1 MEKKNIHQEFLMS
14 QLEKAVETGD
24 TEKADRL
31 VDALYPE
38 DAPSEIEMPED
49 FPLRAVSAAEK
60 GRVTMKK
67 ISVFRKAAA
76 TAAAVVLVLSLG
88 VTAYAQ
94 GWFEKPISVLEEENI
109 IAAGDVSE
117 DRAQA
122 LLTEDESMK
131 EIYEQTEFT
140 PYPDFRSACEGIGLP
155 YVYPAYLEEHPE
167 FVSEDGAVAVT
178 NPQIADK
185 QVYDDYFG
193 PNGKGISVSLA
204 FCEKEEDVLAAY
216 DSHLQVENTR
226 VFTTSAG
233 DTFTLCDVRYTDS
246 NDDKLV
252 EARIGINNYLFEI
265 TFCNLDEAEMETVLN
280 GMDLSPLKN

>member
-204 FCEKEEDVLAAY
+204 YCEKEEDVLAAY

-246 NDDKLV
+246 NNDKLV

-265 TFCNLDEAEMETVLN
+265 TFSHLDEAEMETVLN

>member
-14 QLEKAVETGD
+14 QLEKAVEAGD
-24 TEKADRL
+24 TERADRL

-38 DAPSEIEMPED
+38 DAPSDIKMPED

-67 ISVFRKAAA
+67 TSVLRKAAA
-76 TAAAVVLVLSLG
+76 TAAAVALVLSLG

-94 GWFEKPISVLEEENI
+94 GWFEKPISVLEEDNI

-117 DRAQA
+117 DRAEA
-122 LLTEDESMK
+122 LLTEDEAMK

-155 YVYPAYLEEHPE
+155 YVYPAYLEEHAE
-167 FVSEDGAVAVT
+167 FASEDGAVAVT

-185 QVYDDYFG
+185 QVYDDYFA
-193 PNGKGISVSLA
+193 PSGKGISVNLA
-204 FCEKEEDVLAAY
+204 YCEKEEDVLAAY

-246 NDDKLV
+246 SNDKLV

-265 TFCNLDEAEMETVLN
+265 TFCNLDEDEMETVLS
-280 GMDLSPLKN
+280 GIDLSPLKN

>member
-14 QLEKAVETGD
+14 QLEKAVEAGD
-24 TEKADRL
+24 TERADQL

-38 DAPSEIEMPED
+38 DAPSDIKMPED

-67 ISVFRKAAA
+67 TSVLRKAAA
-76 TAAAVVLVLSLG
+76 TAAAVALVLSLG

-94 GWFEKPISVLEEENI
+94 GWFEKPISVLEEDNI

-117 DRAQA
+117 DRAEA
-122 LLTEDESMK
+122 LLTKDEAMK

-140 PYPDFRSACEGIGLP
+140 AYPDFRSACEGIGLP
-155 YVYPAYLEEHPE
+155 YVYPAYLEEHAE
-167 FVSEDGAVAVT
+167 FASEDGAVAVT

-193 PNGKGISVSLA
+193 PEGRGISVSLA
-204 FCEKEEDVLAAY
+204 YCEKEEDVLAAY
-216 DSHLQVENTR
+216 DSNLQVENTR
-226 VFTTSAG
+226 VYTTSAG

-246 NDDKLV
+246 NNDKLV

-265 TFCNLDEAEMETVLN
+265 TFSHLDEAEMETVLN

>member
-14 QLEKAVETGD
+14 QLEKAVEAGD
-24 TEKADRL
+24 TERADRL

-38 DAPSEIEMPED
+38 DAPSDIAMPED

-67 ISVFRKAAA
+67 TSVLRKAAA

-122 LLTEDESMK
+122 LLTEDESME

-204 FCEKEEDVLAAY
+204 YCEKEEDVLAAY

-246 NDDKLV
+246 NNDKLV

-265 TFCNLDEAEMETVLN
+265 TFSNLDEAEMETVLN

>member
-14 QLEKAVETGD
+14 QLEKAVEAGD
-24 TEKADRL
+24 TERADRL

-38 DAPSEIEMPED
+38 DAPSDIAMPED

-122 LLTEDESMK
+122 LLTEDESME

-155 YVYPAYLEEHPE
+155 YVYPAYLEEHTE

-178 NPQIADK
+178 NPQITDK

-204 FCEKEEDVLAAY
+204 YCEKEEDVLAAY

-246 NDDKLV
+246 NNDKLV

-265 TFCNLDEAEMETVLN
+265 TFSHLDEAEMETVLN

>member
-14 QLEKAVETGD
+14 QLEKAVEAGD
-24 TEKADRL
+24 TERADQL

-38 DAPSEIEMPED
+38 DAPSDIKMPED

-67 ISVFRKAAA
+67 TSVLRKAAA
-76 TAAAVVLVLSLG
+76 TAAAVALVLSLG

-94 GWFEKPISVLEEENI
+94 GWFEKPISVLEEDNI

-117 DRAQA
+117 DRAEA
-122 LLTEDESMK
+122 LLTKDEAMK

-140 PYPDFRSACEGIGLP
+140 AYPDFRSACEGIGLP
-155 YVYPAYLEEHPE
+155 YVYPAYLEEHAE
-167 FVSEDGAVAVT
+167 FASEDGAVAVT

-193 PNGKGISVSLA
+193 PEGKGISVSLA
-204 FCEKEEDVLAAY
+204 YCEKEEDVLAAY
-216 DSHLQVENTR
+216 DSNLQVENTR
-226 VFTTSAG
+226 VYTTSAG

-246 NDDKLV
+246 NNDKLV

>member
-122 LLTEDESMK
+122 LLTEDESME

-155 YVYPAYLEEHPE
+155 YVYPAYLEEHTE

-185 QVYDDYFG
+185 QVYDDYFA

-204 FCEKEEDVLAAY
+204 YCEKEEDVLAAY

-246 NDDKLV
+246 NNDKLV

-265 TFCNLDEAEMETVLN
+265 TFSHLDEAEMETVLN

>member
-14 QLEKAVETGD
+14 QLEKAVEAGD
-24 TEKADRL
+24 TERADRL

-38 DAPSEIEMPED
+38 DAPSDIAMPED

-67 ISVFRKAAA
+67 TSVLRKTAA

-117 DRAQA
+117 DHAQA
-122 LLTEDESMK
+122 LLTEDESME

-140 PYPDFRSACEGIGLP
+140 PYPDFPSACEGIGLP
-155 YVYPAYLEEHPE
+155 YVYPAYLEEHAE
-167 FVSEDGAVAVT
+167 FASEDGAVAVT

-193 PNGKGISVSLA
+193 PNGKGISLSLA
-204 FCEKEEDVLAAY
+204 YCEKEEDVLAAY

-246 NDDKLV
+246 SNDKLV

-265 TFCNLDEAEMETVLN
+265 TFCNLDEDEMETVLS
-280 GMDLSPLKN
+280 GIDLSPLKN

>member
-14 QLEKAVETGD
+14 QLEKAVEAGD
-24 TEKADRL
+24 TERADRL

-38 DAPSEIEMPED
+38 DAPSDMKMPED

-67 ISVFRKAAA
+67 TSVLRKAAA

-122 LLTEDESMK
+122 LLTEDESME

-204 FCEKEEDVLAAY
+204 YCEKEEDVLAAY

-246 NDDKLV
+246 NNDKLV

-265 TFCNLDEAEMETVLN
+265 TFSHLDEAEMETVLN

>member
-14 QLEKAVETGD
+14 QLEKAVEAGD
-24 TEKADRL
+24 TERADRL

-38 DAPSEIEMPED
+38 DAPSDIAMPED

-67 ISVFRKAAA
+67 TSVLRKAAA

-122 LLTEDESMK
+122 LLTEDESME

-155 YVYPAYLEEHPE
+155 YVYPAYLEEHTE

-178 NPQIADK
+178 NPQITDK

-204 FCEKEEDVLAAY
+204 YCEKEEDVLAAY

-246 NDDKLV
+246 NNDKLV

-265 TFCNLDEAEMETVLN
+265 TFSHLDEAEMETVLN

>member
-1 MEKKNIHQEFLMS
+1 MEKKKVHQESLMS
-14 QLEKAVETGD
+14 QLDKAVETGD
-24 TEKADRL
+24 TEKAEQL
-31 VDALYPE
+31 VNALYPE
-38 DAPSEIEMPED
+38 DAPSDIEMPGD
-49 FPLRAVSAAEK
+49 FPLRVVSAAEK

-67 ISVFRKAAA
+67 ASVIRKAAA

-88 VTAYAQ
+88 ITAYAQ
-94 GWFEKPISVLEEENI
+94 GWFEKPISVIEEDNI
-109 IAAGDVSE
+109 IAAGDVSGE
-117 DRAQA
+117 QAQT
-122 LLTEDESMK
+122 LLAEDEAME
-131 EIYEQTEFT
+131 EIYNQTEFT

-155 YVYPAYLEEHPE
+155 CVFPVYLEEHPE
-167 FVSEDGAVAVT
+167 FASEDGAVAVT

-193 PNGKGISVSLA
+193 PNGKGISLSLA
-204 FCEKEEDVLAAY
+204 YCEKEEDVLAAY
-216 DSHLQVENTR
+216 DSHLRVENTR

-246 NDDKLV
+246 DNDKLV

-265 TFCNLDEAEMETVLN
+265 TFHNLDEAEMETVLN

>member
-14 QLEKAVETGD
+14 QLEKAVEAGD
-24 TEKADRL
+24 TERADRL

-38 DAPSEIEMPED
+38 DAPSDIEMPED

-67 ISVFRKAAA
+67 TSVLRKAAA

-122 LLTEDESMK
+122 LLTEDESME

-155 YVYPAYLEEHPE
+155 YVYPAYLEEHTE

-178 NPQIADK
+178 NPQITDK

-204 FCEKEEDVLAAY
+204 YCEKEEDVLAAY

-246 NDDKLV
+246 NNDKLV

-265 TFCNLDEAEMETVLN
+265 TFSHLDEAEMETVLN

>member
-109 IAAGDVSE
+109 IAAGDISE

-193 PNGKGISVSLA
+193 PGGKGISVSLA
-204 FCEKEEDVLAAY
+204 YCEKEEDVLAAY

-246 NDDKLV
+246 NNDKLV

-265 TFCNLDEAEMETVLN
+265 TFSHLDEAEMETVLN
-280 GMDLSPLKN
+280 GMDLSPLKY

>member
-14 QLEKAVETGD
+14 QLEKAVEAGD
-24 TEKADRL
+24 TERADRL

-38 DAPSEIEMPED
+38 DAPSDIAMPED

-67 ISVFRKAAA
+67 TSVLRKAAA

-122 LLTEDESMK
+122 LLTEDESME

-193 PNGKGISVSLA
+193 PGGKGISVSLA
-204 FCEKEEDVLAAY
+204 YCEKEEDVLAAY

-246 NDDKLV
+246 NNDKLV

-265 TFCNLDEAEMETVLN
+265 TFSHLDEAEMETVLN

>member
-193 PNGKGISVSLA
+193 PGGKGISVSLA
-204 FCEKEEDVLAAY
+204 YCEKEEDVLAAY

-246 NDDKLV
+246 NNDKLV

-265 TFCNLDEAEMETVLN
+265 TFHNLDEAEMETVLN

>member
-14 QLEKAVETGD
+14 QLEKAVEAGD
-24 TEKADRL
+24 TERADRL

-38 DAPSEIEMPED
+38 DAPSDIAMPED

-122 LLTEDESMK
+122 LLTEDESME

-246 NDDKLV
+246 NNDKLV

-265 TFCNLDEAEMETVLN
+265 TFSHLDEAEMETVLN
-280 GMDLSPLKN
+280 GMDLSPLKY

>member
-14 QLEKAVETGD
+14 QLEKAVEAGD
-24 TEKADRL
+24 TERADRL

-38 DAPSEIEMPED
+38 DAPSDIKMPED

-67 ISVFRKAAA
+67 TSVLRKAAA
-76 TAAAVVLVLSLG
+76 TAAAVALVLSLG

-94 GWFEKPISVLEEENI
+94 GWFEKPISVLEEDNI

-117 DRAQA
+117 DRAEA
-122 LLTEDESMK
+122 LLTEDEAMK

-155 YVYPAYLEEHPE
+155 YVYPAYLEEHAE
-167 FVSEDGAVAVT
+167 FASEDGAVAVT

-193 PNGKGISVSLA
+193 PEGKGISVSLA
-204 FCEKEEDVLAAY
+204 YCEKEEDVLAAY

-246 NDDKLV
+246 SNDKLV

-265 TFCNLDEAEMETVLN
+265 TFCNLDETEMETVLN
-280 GMDLSPLKN
+280 SVDLSPLKN